1 VYFYVISRRFWVSLA
16 LGLGLV
22 WLAAC
27 AAPQV
32 KQPEVNVVVET
43 NISAAQGATAVPPQV
58 SVRLPAGSTVEEA
71 LNEAE
76 IPLEALDRVDPPLYT
91 VLREGMRIRVVR
103 VEERFDVQEVVLPFE
118 RQTVRNQNLTE
129 GETRLVQ
136 AGENGLQEVTYRS
149 VLENGVEIARN
160 QVKTVVIKAPLAE
173 IIMVGSQQPFITL
186 TIPGRLAYLTGG
198 NAWIMEG
205 DTANRRPLVTN
216 GKLDGRIFTLSAD
229 GNWLLF
235 TQRAEKDANINS
247 LYAIPTTG
255 KGEDELP
262 LGVDNVVHFAEW
274 VPGATLRVAYST
286 VEPRS
291 TAPGWQANNDL
302 FVLDFSANGWVSD
315 AVELLSAG
323 SGGVYGWWG
332 SEFKWSPDGAQVAY
346 VRADEIGLVNLEEK
360 NQQPLLAFT
369 PYQTLGDW
377 AWVPGV
383 SWSPDGKMLYVVLH
397 NDQGNLETAETS
409 PVFDVAAL
417 TMEGTVVPLVSQA
430 GMFAYPVPSPLEKEV
445 SGEKA
450 FRMAY
455 LQAVFPNQ
463 SQTSRYRL
471 MVVDRDGSNKQ
482 EVFPPEGMPGMEP
495 QRVFWSPGGVQPKNG
510 SEGQKASPVLALLYQ
525 GDMWFADAKTG
536 TAQQITGEGVVSRI
550 DWK

>member
-1 VYFYVISRRFWVSLA
+1 MYFYVISRRFWVSLA